1 MTLYLTPSLAS
12 LKRFLRISVIGSN
25 SLAVSY
31 HLLQDVGENSPG
43 NLIINFK
50 NFLFILKKKGPS
62 FLYIY
67 SVLIARTTGC
77 RSGETYRLGNVIGG
91 IENNVITVISSFSLR
106 NNVH

>member
-31 HLLQDVGENSPG
+31 HLLQDVGKNSPG
-43 NLIINFK
+43 KLIINFK
-50 NFLFILKKKGPS
+50 KILFILKKKGS
-62 FLYIY
+62 L
-67 SVLIARTTGC
+67 VLIARATGC

>member
-50 NFLFILKKKGPS
+50 NFLFILKKKRS
-62 FLYIY
+62 F
-67 SVLIARTTGC
+67 VLIARTTGC